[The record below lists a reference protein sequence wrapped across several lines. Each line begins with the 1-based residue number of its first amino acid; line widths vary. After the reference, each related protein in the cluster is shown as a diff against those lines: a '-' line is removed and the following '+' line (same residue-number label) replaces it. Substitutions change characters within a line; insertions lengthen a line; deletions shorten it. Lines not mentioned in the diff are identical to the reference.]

1 MTSLRLQALRC
12 AEQSRMQFDLT
23 MRATGMQPRG
33 KGEEEEADGV
43 LLVPSAPPAHTS
55 LGAVLQARTAGPGP
69 SPACCWPCAG
79 VVQASRAITG
89 T

>member
-1 MTSLRLQALRC
+1 M
-12 AEQSRMQFDLT
+12 LT
-23 MRATGMQPRG
+23 LSATGTQPRG

-79 VVQASRAITG
+79 VCRRAEPSRAPRAHHV
-89 T
+89 